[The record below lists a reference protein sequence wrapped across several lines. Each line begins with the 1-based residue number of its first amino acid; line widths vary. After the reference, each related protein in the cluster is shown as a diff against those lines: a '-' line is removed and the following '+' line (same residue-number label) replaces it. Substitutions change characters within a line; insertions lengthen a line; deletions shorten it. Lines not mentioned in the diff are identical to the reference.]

1 MKCENSV
8 PVDSLH
14 EGQVDIVS
22 IFDQVATLKNAT
34 VPSCPCSSIIS
45 HRRSQLIS
53 GNICNKS
60 CTCLILRLLN
70 CTYPVLF

>member
-22 IFDQVATLKNAT
+22 IFGQVATLKNACRAT

-45 HRRSQLIS
+45 HRRSQEIFA
-53 GNICNKS
+53 
-60 CTCLILRLLN
+60 CTCLILHLLN
-70 CTYPVLF
+70 CAYPVLF

>member
-8 PVDSLH
+8 SVDSLH
-14 EGQVDIVS
+14 EGQVDIAS
-22 IFDQVATLKNAT
+22 IFGQVATLKNACRAT

-53 GNICNKS
+53 EEIFATN
-60 CTCLILRLLN
+60 L
-70 CTYPVLF
+70 VLVWFFAF